1 MAIKWNP
8 KMVADRLEEAANTLR
23 RLKVSGLK
31 PMGYGSSW
39 PDVIHEFS
47 EAYGYNELVVKLGP
61 PTADA
66 ITRMDQVMEWL
77 LWLEPD
83 QVRLVWLHAENVPR
97 KVIMTKIGASR
108 DKVWRMWAS
117 ALMTITT
124 CLNLIEKKLV
134 ATKASRHQ
142 VARQERQNVT

>member
-1 MAIKWNP
+1 MADKWNP
-8 KMVADRLEEAANTLR
+8 KMVTARLEEAANTLR
-23 RLKVSGLK
+23 RLRVSGLK
-31 PMGYGSSW
+31 PKGYGSSW

-47 EAYGYNELVVKLGP
+47 EAYGYNDLVVKLGP
-61 PTADA
+61 PTAES
-66 ITRMDQVMEWL
+66 ITRMDEVMEWL

-97 KVIMTKIGASR
+97 KVIMAKIGASR

-124 CLNLIEKKLV
+124 CLNLMEKNLV
-134 ATKASRHQ
+134 ATKVSQHQ